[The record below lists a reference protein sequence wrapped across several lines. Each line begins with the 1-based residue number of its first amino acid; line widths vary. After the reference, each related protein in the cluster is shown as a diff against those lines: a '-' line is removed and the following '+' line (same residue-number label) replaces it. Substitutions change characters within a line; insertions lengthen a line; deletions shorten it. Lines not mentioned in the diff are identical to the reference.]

1 MLSTK
6 RSLEYILSMCKQVFV
21 VFVSA
26 LIILDPLTRATTM
39 NANVVSLLLFAG
51 LNISAIQPCRSRLP
65 TSSPSNIQ
73 TSEISSECLV
83 QTIYNNS
90 DNVNFSV
97 LFNFE
102 NINDTNNEN
111 MNDPDDVSVLAI
123 CFNAFSK
130 KTIQRKIRSK
140 KFMYLAFVLTNSHFL
155 VTDDC

>member
-1 MLSTK
+1 
-6 RSLEYILSMCKQVFV
+6 MCKQVFV

-51 LNISAIQPCRSRLP
+51 LNISAIQPCRLRL
-65 TSSPSNIQ
+65 SP
-73 TSEISSECLV
+73 SECLV

-90 DNVNFSV
+90 VNVNFSV

-111 MNDPDDVSVLAI
+111 MNDPDEVSVFSI
-123 CFNAFSK
+123 CFDAFIK
-130 KTIQRKIRSK
+130 PLLLKQRKIRPKILCTWHS
-140 KFMYLAFVLTNSHFL
+140 YLQTVIFWYVMIAKHG
-155 VTDDC
+155 